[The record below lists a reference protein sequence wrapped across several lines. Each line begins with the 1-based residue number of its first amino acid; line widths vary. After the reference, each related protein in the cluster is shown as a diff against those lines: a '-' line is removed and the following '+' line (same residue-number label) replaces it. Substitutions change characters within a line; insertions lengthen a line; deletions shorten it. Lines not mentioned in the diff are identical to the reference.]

1 MEARSLSL
9 KKKENLS
16 AKRVDGRDFYKKRTD
31 LFFLTLNSFSFS
43 FSLKREL
50 LGVFPREALATEM
63 TVSGG
68 LLVDG
73 VLQLEV
79 LDDSAWAEVEVLL
92 DDIQKLLL
100 ALCRRTV
107 AEDGDGEWLGDTDGV
122 GDLDQD
128 ASAESGLDEGLGD
141 PAGGVGGGA
150 IHFGEVLS
158 GESATTV
165 GAPSSVSV
173 DDDLTASQTGVSH
186 GTTDDEFAGRLQVV
200 DGVLIQVLGGDDGD
214 DHAVH
219 QDLSHVLQLDVFV
232 VLNGDDDGVHA
243 LGDASTIF
251 ERVFAGDLS
260 LGVGSEPLAGS
271 VASEFGHSL
280 VEFVSEDDGEG
291 HGFLGLV
298 RGVAE
303 HESLISGSGLILIT
317 TNVHALSDIGGLLFE
332 GDQDVAGL
340 VVESFGG
347 VVVADMFDGVA
358 DDFLVVDDGFGGDF
372 SADEDHT
379 SLGDRFAGDFGVGV
393 LLEVSIEDGIRHLIA
408 DLVGMTFSD
417 GFGGEEERL
426 DVFLSNFVAGVEICH
441 F

>member
-1 MEARSLSL
+1 MDGTST
-9 KKKENLS
+9 
-16 AKRVDGRDFYKKRTD
+16 KRAD
-31 LFFLTLNSFSFS
+31 LFFFFFLKTLNSFSFS
-43 FSLKREL
+43 LKRKL
-50 LGVFPREALATEM
+50 FGVLPREAVATEM
-63 TVSGG
+63 TISGG

-122 GDLDQD
+122 GDLNQD
-128 ASAESGLDEGLGD
+128 ASAESGLDEGFGD
-141 PAGGVGGGA
+141 PAGGVGGGT
-150 IHFGEVLS
+150 IHFGEVLA

-173 DDDLTASQTGVSH
+173 DDDLTACQTGVSH
-186 GTTDDEFAGRLQVV
+186 GTADDEFAGRLQVV
-200 DGVLIQVLGGDDGD
+200 DGVPIQVLGGGDGD
-214 DHAVH
+214 NHAVH

-243 LGDASTIF
+243 LWDASTIL

-260 LGVGSEPLAGS
+260 LGIWSKPLAGS

-303 HESLISGSGLILIT
+303 HESLISGSGLILVT
-317 TNVHALSDIGGLLFE
+317 ANVHTLSDIGGLLFE

-340 VVESFGG
+340 MVESFRG

-358 DDFLVVDDGFGGDF
+358 DDFLIVDDGFGGDF

-393 LLEVSIEDGIRHLIA
+393 LFEVSIEDGIRPLIA

-426 DVFLSNFVAGVEICH
+426 NVLLSNFVAGVEICH